1 MMLRSVFGLCVAL
14 VACVSVIQS
23 KSIPEPEQE
32 QPEPWQHTLTK
43 SLVNLG
49 MSMMDQQQ
57 QGSDGRSKRSPHGRA
72 FQFNT
77 QNVFEVRGIPARF
90 SRNKR

>member
-1 MMLRSVFGLCVAL
+1 MEPAGLRRGKALPKEGSEPNEPPARRSVGTGVDCGG
-14 VACVSVIQS
+14 Q
-23 KSIPEPEQE
+23 
-32 QPEPWQHTLTK
+32 
-43 SLVNLG
+43 LG